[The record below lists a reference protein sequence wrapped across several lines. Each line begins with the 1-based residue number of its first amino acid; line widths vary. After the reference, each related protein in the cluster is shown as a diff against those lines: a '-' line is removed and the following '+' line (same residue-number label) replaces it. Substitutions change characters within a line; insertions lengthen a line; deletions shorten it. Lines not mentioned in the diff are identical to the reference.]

1 MANAAPKRDALKA
14 GFEDGFA
21 GWNKGG
27 VGDATPRIAG
37 RVVRAGSKSARFA
50 LHDTQDRSELILDAG
65 RGIIEFEEGA
75 TRYYGF
81 SFSIRE
87 MQWGRPGA
95 HNLITQFKS
104 DGEGSPKFGLQLW
117 NYRGKR
123 GLWSHGRAMGG
134 DRFLAPVRRGGWND
148 VVVHFQASQ
157 NGTGFYEVY
166 LNGELIDR
174 RDDVSLIRHDRSL
187 FYIKAGL
194 YRNGGEIPGDSV
206 LRLDGVRLGATMKQ
220 VSSF

>member
-1 MANAAPKRDALKA
+1 MASAAPKRNALKA
-14 GFEDGFA
+14 GFEEGFA
-21 GWNKGG
+21 GWNQDG
-27 VGDATPRIAG
+27 VGDASPRIAG

-50 LHDTQDRSELILDAG
+50 LHDTQDRSELILDG
-65 RGIIEFEEGA
+65 GSGTIEFEEGA
-75 TRYYGF
+75 SRYYGF

-117 NYRGKR
+117 NYRGHR
-123 GLWSHGRAMGG
+123 GLWSHGRAMRG

-148 VVVHFQASQ
+148 VVVHFRASRT
-157 NGTGFYEVY
+157 GAGFYEVF
-166 LNGELIDR
+166 LNGELIDQR
-174 RDDVSLIRHDRSL
+174 KHLSLIRHDRSL
-187 FYIKAGL
+187 FYIKTGL
-194 YRNGGEIPGDSV
+194 YRNGGQIPGTSV
-206 LRLDGVRLGATMKQ
+206 LRVDGVRLGATMKQ